1 MKPLLLFPNPI
12 RLLNPFLLAVMLVAT
27 FPKWTFAEVN
37 SVELDIT
44 STHVV
49 SEAEKI
55 QLLQRNT
62 TETLIAQG
70 TETTLV
76 TGVEVNQTDSGLEVI
91 LRTTAGEQLVP
102 LILPEDNNLIIDLLD
117 ATLALPTGNE
127 FREIEPAP
135 GIAEVAVTQL
145 DESSIRLTIRGEEN
159 VPDAEVIPT
168 EQNLVLIVTPE
179 AIAETEPD
187 EEIEIIS
194 TRAEEPV
201 SRVPRSVTVIERE
214 AIEQQEALS
223 DNLPDILGQTV
234 PGLGPPS
241 QSATNRGQTLR
252 GRQPQVLI
260 DGIPIESNRRGFQSL
275 RGIDPNAIE
284 RVEVVRGANAVFGA
298 EAAGGTINIITRN
311 FTDEPFTA
319 STSLTL
325 GPSISLS
332 EFSDSFGVEVSQFL
346 AGGDDV
352 FDYLLT
358 LSYGQTG
365 DTFDAE
371 GDRIP
376 VGRSQGL
383 DNLETFNVL
392 GKLGANLTEEQRL
405 QFTFKYFSDVQDD
418 PTIPDPALNDIE
430 ERVKA
435 RPLDNGE
442 IEIDEFPGRKD
453 TIASIQYTNEDLL
466 GSQVQILGFYQQFLS
481 RTIPEDNRDTF
492 FNSVSRTEIN
502 TEKLG
507 ARVQI
512 DTPIVEEL
520 DLLWGV
526 DYLNESVE
534 NPLTVFDPET
544 FEESGG
550 QEFEA
555 VDELFFS
562 PPYDVNSLGL
572 FTQLRWEANDWL
584 NFSGGLRYEQIE
596 LSVDDY
602 SPLDTPALG
611 TVEGGNIE
619 LDDVV
624 FNLGTT
630 VDLTDNLNLFANFS
644 QGFSATDFGRIL
656 RFPPA
661 GFESVEGSIDITEP
675 VKIDSYELG
684 FRGDWNQIQFSV
696 AGFYTESEFGEN
708 VRQSDDGAFLVLE
721 RSPTRTYGF
730 EAALD
735 YQPSETWQL
744 GTSVAWVEGESQP
757 EDEDDYIALS
767 SLDIQPIKV
776 TAYVEN
782 LTLPSWR
789 NRLQLLVV
797 GSRDRALEAGVD
809 EQAIDSYATF
819 DFISSLDIGQGT
831 LTLGIQNILDNQY
844 FPVDSQIQEQNTR
857 NAAALGRTFSLGYRL
872 NW

>member
-1 MKPLLLFPNPI
+1 
-12 RLLNPFLLAVMLVAT
+12 MLVAA

-37 SVELDIT
+37 SIELDIT

-55 QLLQRNT
+55 RLLPRNT
-62 TETLIAQG
+62 TENLRAQG
-70 TETTLV
+70 TGTTLV

-91 LRTTAGEQLVP
+91 LQTSAGEKLVP
-102 LILPEDNNLIIDLLD
+102 LILPEGNNLVIDLLD
-117 ATLALPTGNE
+117 ATLALPMGDE
-127 FREIEPAP
+127 FRETNPAP
-135 GIAEVAVTQL
+135 GIAEIAMSQL
-145 DESSIRLTIRGEEN
+145 DDSSIRLTISGEQN
-159 VPDAEVIPT
+159 VPSAEVIPSQ
-168 EQNLVLIVTPE
+168 QNLVLRVTPE
-179 AIAETEPD
+179 ATAQTEPD

-194 TRAEEPV
+194 TRTEEPI

-214 AIEQQEALS
+214 EIEQQEALS

-234 PGLGPPS
+234 PGFGPPS
-241 QSATNRGQTLR
+241 QSASNRGQSLR

-260 DGIPIESNRRGFQSL
+260 DGIPTESNRRAFQNL
-275 RGIDPNAIE
+275 RSIDPNAIE
-284 RVEVVRGANAVFGA
+284 RIEVIRGANAVFGA
-298 EAAGGTINIITRN
+298 EAAGGTINIITRD
-311 FTDEPFTA
+311 FIDEPFTA

-325 GPSISLS
+325 GPRISLS
-332 EFSDSFGVEVSQFL
+332 DFSDSFGGEVSQFL
-346 AGGDDV
+346 AGGDEDV
-352 FDYLLT
+352 DYLLS
-358 LSYGQTG
+358 LAYSQTG

-392 GKLGANLTEEQRL
+392 GKLGVNITEEQRL
-405 QFTFKYFSDVQDD
+405 QFALNHFSDVQDD
-418 PTIPDPALNDIE
+418 PTLPDPALDDIE

-435 RPLDNGE
+435 RSLDNGE
-442 IEIDEFPGRKD
+442 IEIDDSPGRKD
-453 TIASIQYTNEDLL
+453 TIASVRYTNDDLL

-481 RTIPEDNRDTF
+481 RTIPQDNRDTF

-507 ARVQI
+507 ARVQV
-512 DTPIVEEL
+512 DTPIIDEL
-520 DLLWGV
+520 DLLWGA

-544 FEESGG
+544 FEDSGG
-550 QEFEA
+550 QEFDT

-572 FTQLRWEANDWL
+572 FAQLRWDAQDWL
-584 NFSGGLRYEQIE
+584 SFSGGLRYEQIE
-596 LSVDDY
+596 LAVDDY
-602 SPLDTPALG
+602 SLLDTPGLG
-611 TVEGGNIE
+611 TVEGGNIDI
-619 LDDVV
+619 DDVV

-630 VDLTDNLNLFANFS
+630 VDLTDELNLFANFS

-656 RFPPA
+656 RFPPT
-661 GFESVEGSIDITEP
+661 GFISVENSIDITEP

-684 FRGDWNQIQFSV
+684 LRGEWDKIQFSV

-735 YQPSETWQL
+735 YQPADAWQL
-744 GTSVAWVEGESQP
+744 GTSFSWTEGESNP
-757 EDEDDYIALS
+757 EDDGEDDYIALS
-767 SLDIQPIKV
+767 SLDIQPLKV

-782 LTLPSWR
+782 LTLPRWR

-797 GSRDRALEAGVD
+797 GSRDRAFEDGVD
-809 EQAIDSYATF
+809 ELDIDSYATF
-819 DFISSLDIGQGT
+819 DFISSLNLGRGT
-831 LTLGIQNILDNQY
+831 LTLGIQNLLDKQY
-844 FPVDSQIQEQNTR
+844 FPVDSQVQDENSE
-857 NAAALGRTFSLGYRL
+857 NAAALGRTFSLGYRF